1 MHMQG
6 PEHSSCRP
14 ERFLQLADDDQ
25 DIMPDTNDPKFALN
39 QLRMINMIVVNCS
52 SPANLFHVLRRQ
64 IYLPFRKPLIIATPK
79 SLLRL
84 PACRSS
90 FDEMG
95 EGTEFQRLIS
105 DTGKISKPKA
115 LIFCTG
121 RTYYDLMEA
130 RKVRKMDEEVLINRI
145 EQVKYLYSR

>member
-1 MHMQG
+1 
-6 PEHSSCRP
+6 
-14 ERFLQLADDDQ
+14 
-25 DIMPDTNDPKFALN
+25 MPDISDPKVALN
-39 QLRMINMIVVNCS
+39 QLRMINMIIVNCS
-52 SPANLFHVLRRQ
+52 TPANLFHVLRRQ

-90 FDEMG
+90 FDDMG

-130 RKVRKMDEEVLINRI
+130 RKTRKMDEEVLINRI
-145 EQVKYLYSR
+145 EQAKYFFFSTFNFQKLFQIFASSDLSIPV